1 MKVTRFSRW
10 DQSLGRGRVCVCACV
25 CWSLCA
31 TWSGAMNTT
40 VCNLF
45 LFPKKPYCCCDI
57 MKSLL
62 TSYSDWTLFYTLHR
76 WLFYFPLFFF
86 FFWFGFS
93 FLTAES
99 PFFFKDPSSKRKK
112 DKCLFV
118 HIMFKDILFFHCRN
132 LKYNVSVWNVCVYV
146 RMRAHVHTFIYI

>member
-1 MKVTRFSRW
+1 MTRFSCW
-10 DQSLGRGRVCVCACV
+10 DQSLGRGRVCVC
-25 CWSLCA
+25 WSLCA
-31 TWSGAMNTT
+31 TWSRAMNTT

-45 LFPKKPYCCCDI
+45 LFPKKPYCCCNI

-62 TSYSDWTLFYTLHR
+62 MSYSDWTLFYILHR
-76 WLFYFPLFFF
+76 WLFIFLFFF
-86 FFWFGFS
+86 CFGFS
-93 FLTAES
+93 FLTAVS
-99 PFFFKDPSSKRKK
+99 PFFKNPSSKRKK

-132 LKYNVSVWNVCVYV
+132 LKYNMSVWNVCVYV